1 MSDHARDG
9 QLARLLPAALPA
21 VTAALRAFLPMQRWY
36 GAKERAVERV
46 QIRDTAQIPEYP
58 DTLLALVDVHNGENA
73 PTSYFLPLGVWPAD
87 DLRAPGDM
95 IVQAGELAVRD
106 AIADADTCRALL
118 RGIVEGRSLATAGG
132 GQFVFQ
138 AVRLHDGGPSLA
150 AVERIDSLAVRH
162 ANVEQSNSS
171 VIFGEALILK
181 ALRRLANGVH
191 PEIEIA
197 RFIGERT
204 SFERVPAMLGWGE
217 YRGPDG
223 SAAPVAV
230 LQRFV
235 PNQGDGWTYLL
246 RELSVLSHQL
256 SEEGARTEKIV
267 SDMAALGRTLGELHL
282 ALGSV
287 SDDPAFAPEV
297 ITSDDLAVW
306 RRRTHA
312 SLDTALDAIGRVLAA
327 SQADTGWSAEA
338 RSLGETVV
346 AGAAQLRA
354 AIERIGGLA
363 DGRVVKTRHH
373 GDFHLGQTLVAAD
386 GWMLIDFEGEP
397 ARSLDERRAKQTPL
411 RDVGGLLRSLDYA
424 RATVIRQ
431 GTVGVDPAIFDRM
444 REQFLA
450 VYLQTVRAAAAPI
463 LPANQRDLDA
473 ALLALETEKALYE
486 LAYELGNRPDWVAIP
501 LTALARL
508 AQGVQPS

>member
-1 MSDHARDG
+1 MRDG

-21 VTAALRAFLPMQRWY
+21 VTEALRSFWPVQRWY

-46 QIRDTAQIPEYP
+46 AIRDTAQIPEHP
-58 DTLLALVDVHNGENA
+58 GALLAVVDVDSGEA
-73 PTSYFLPLGVWPAD
+73 EPASYFLPLGVWPAD
-87 DLRAPGDM
+87 DTSAPGD
-95 IVQAGELAVRD
+95 VVVRAGDLAVRD
-106 AIADADTCRALL
+106 AIADPETCRALL
-118 RGIVEGRSLATAGG
+118 RGIVEGRALATAEG

-138 AVRLHDGGPSLA
+138 AVRLHDSGPSLA
-150 AVERIDSLAVRH
+150 ATEQIDSLTVRH

-171 VIFGEALILK
+171 VIFGDALILK
-181 ALRRLANGVH
+181 ALRRLVRGVH

-197 RFIGERT
+197 RFLGERT
-204 SFERVPAMLGWGE
+204 SFQRAPAMLGWAE

-223 SAAPVAV
+223 SNAPVAV

-246 RELSVLSHQL
+246 GKLSALSGQSSEDAGAWADALVAEL
-256 SEEGARTEKIV
+256 
-267 SDMAALGRTLGELHL
+267 AALGRTLGELHL

-287 SDDPAFAPEV
+287 SDDPAFAREI
-297 ITSDDLAVW
+297 ITDDDLTVW
-306 RRRTHA
+306 RERTHT
-312 SLDTALDAIGRVLAA
+312 SLEIAVESISRVLAEQR
-327 SQADTGWSAEA
+327 SDVGWSAEA

-354 AIERIGGLA
+354 AIDGIGGLA

-373 GDFHLGQTLVAAD
+373 GDFHLGQTLVAPD

-397 ARSLDERRAKQTPL
+397 ARTLAERRAKQTPL
-411 RDVGGLLRSLDYA
+411 RDVAGLLRSLDYA
-424 RATVIRQ
+424 RATVVRQ
-431 GTVGVDPAIFDRM
+431 SDAGVDPSIFDEM
-444 REQFLA
+444 RRAFLA
-450 VYLQTVRAAAAPI
+450 AYLETVRAAAAPI
-463 LPANQRDLDA
+463 LPANQHDLDA

-508 AQGVQPS
+508 AQGVEPA